1 MGYVFA
7 RRVYDLATTIC
18 AKTFIAYIAVIVTA
32 PDVLAAD
39 VFRAGIFRRV
49 RKIAKSDH

>member
-39 VFRAGIFRRV
+39 VFRTGIFRRV